1 MESAQER
8 RQRRPAEDDGRL
20 VVAGAYGALLLLGVG
35 EGLIGSFQ
43 FSRVA
48 GPVPVAALAFDLL
61 ILLTCVAGAW
71 GMRRPFG
78 GLMPAVGWFV
88 ASFVMAMGT
97 PGGSIVIT
105 NSGPGQWYLFG
116 GAACAVAGVI
126 VGFVMWPRKTAR

>member
-1 MESAQER
+1 VESARDR
-8 RQRRPAEDDGRL
+8 RRGRPAEDDGRL
-20 VVAGAYGALLLLGVG
+20 VVVGAYGALLLLGVG

-48 GPVPVAALAFDLL
+48 GPVPIAALAFDLL

-71 GMRRPFG
+71 GMRRPLG

-105 NSGPGQWYLFG
+105 NSGPGKWYLFG
-116 GAACAVAGVI
+116 GAACALAGVI
-126 VGFVMWPRKTAR
+126 AGFVMWPRKTSR